1 MGDGEVQR
9 VSLESISKE
18 LVQIPIVEVESYPPG
33 STSKKEM
40 MS

>member
-1 MGDGEVQR
+1 MGGGEVQR

-18 LVQIPIVEVESYPPG
+18 LVKIAIVEVESYRPG